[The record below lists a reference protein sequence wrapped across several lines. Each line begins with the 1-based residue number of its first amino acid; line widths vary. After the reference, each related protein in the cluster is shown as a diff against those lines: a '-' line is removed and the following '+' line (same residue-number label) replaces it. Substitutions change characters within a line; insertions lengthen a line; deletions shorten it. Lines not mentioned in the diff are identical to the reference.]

1 MSTAFKRILVGVDDS
16 ADAKLAF
23 KHAINQAIQDEA
35 ELVIVSVLEKDDMNV
50 YQALSKDFVHGEQTE
65 LEKHIL
71 EYQKEA
77 QTAGV
82 KNVRALVVEGEPG
95 EVIVKDIIPHVEPDV
110 LIIGSEAKRGI
121 RRHFGSQAA
130 YMAKY
135 SPISVL
141 VIR

>member
-1 MSTAFKRILVGVDDS
+1 
-16 ADAKLAF
+16 
-23 KHAINQAIQDEA
+23 
-35 ELVIVSVLEKDDMNV
+35 MNV
-50 YQALSKDFVHGEQTE
+50 YQALSKDFVYGEQTE

-82 KNVRALVVEGEPG
+82 KNVRALVAEGEPG
-95 EVIVKDIIPHVEPDV
+95 EVIVKDIITHVEPDV

-121 RRHFGSQAA
+121 LRHFGSQAA

>member
-50 YQALSKDFVHGEQTE
+50 YQALSKNFVHGERTE

-82 KNVRALVVEGEPG
+82 KNVRALVAEGW
-95 EVIVKDIIPHVEPDV
+95 
-110 LIIGSEAKRGI
+110 A
-121 RRHFGSQAA
+121 
-130 YMAKY
+130 
-135 SPISVL
+135 
-141 VIR
+141 

>member
-23 KHAINQAIQDEA
+23 MHAINQAIQDEA

-50 YQALSKDFVHGEQTE
+50 YQALSKGFVHGERTE

-82 KNVRALVVEGEPG
+82 KNVQALVAEGEPG
-95 EVIVKDIIPHVEPDV
+95 EVIV
-110 LIIGSEAKRGI
+110 
-121 RRHFGSQAA
+121 
-130 YMAKY
+130 
-135 SPISVL
+135 
-141 VIR
+141 